1 VTAEQRAAWAKE
13 GAAMIEAAV
22 KAGDMKKVVQSLRDH
37 QRFTREYLI
46 PKYDGLL
53 P

>member
-1 VTAEQRAAWAKE
+1 
-13 GAAMIEAAV
+13 MIDAAV
-22 KAGDMKKVVQSLRDH
+22 KQSDMKKVVQSLLDH

-46 PKYDGLL
+46 PKFDGLL